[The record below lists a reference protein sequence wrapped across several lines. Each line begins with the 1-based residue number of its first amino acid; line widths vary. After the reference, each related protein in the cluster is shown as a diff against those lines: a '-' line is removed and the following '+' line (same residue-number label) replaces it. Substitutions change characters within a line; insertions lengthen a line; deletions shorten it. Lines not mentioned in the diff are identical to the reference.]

1 MAASLR
7 QVLEHT
13 QCMNIQKVY
22 VIVSS
27 DNERSIKILEMVQ
40 FKLVP
45 TEAGYSRTMLYGIRP
60 ANKHQIVPFFSIW
73 LAIGRHLPPAKTF
86 KLNVYKYSFY
96 PLGTLLH

>member
-13 QCMNIQKVY
+13 QSMNIQKVY

-45 TEAGYSRTMLYGIRP
+45 TEAGYK
-60 ANKHQIVPFFSIW
+60 N
-73 LAIGRHLPPAKTF
+73 
-86 KLNVYKYSFY
+86 YSLWY
-96 PLGTLLH
+96 QAG